1 MKQLYMILLVSTLA
15 ACGGGSSGSSDGSG
29 GSGGSGGDTSDSVQ
43 GLTTPSNISVVTAD

>member
-1 MKQLYMILLVSTLA
+1 MKQVYMILLVSTLA
-15 ACGGGSSGSSDGSG
+15 ACGGGSSGSSG

>member
-1 MKQLYMILLVSTLA
+1 MKQLYMIVLVSTLA
-15 ACGGGSSGSSDGSG
+15 ACGGGSSGSSD

>member
-1 MKQLYMILLVSTLA
+1 MKQVYMILLVSTLA

-29 GSGGSGGDTSDSVQ
+29 GDTSDSVQ